1 VKQQPIVTRLH
12 DTLEQAA
19 AYAAAIA
26 DNATDDQQPI
36 PLELVED
43 FSSQCS
49 DLIAVLASVATR

>member
-1 VKQQPIVTRLH
+1 MVTRLH

-36 PLELVED
+36 PGALVAD
-43 FSSQCS
+43 IQKQTDSIIRS
-49 DLIAVLASVATR
+49 LLTVAL

>member
-1 VKQQPIVTRLH
+1 MVTRLH

-49 DLIAVLASVATR
+49 DLIAVLASVTTR